1 MYSFSNFNNVSAKP
15 SSLYV
20 ATSEAFAVSC
30 YLEQENQ
37 MLDKMKK
44 QAREI
49 FDKYGLK
56 GFSDVPK
63 LQEKLHAV
71 EAELTQEQEQAEQY
85 ITEVNKAK
93 EQVENTLVG

>member
-1 MYSFSNFNNVSAKP
+1 MLSIEEVKRTIENLKKAEQHVVSLNAEMAM
-15 SSLYV
+15 V
-20 ATSEAFAVSC
+20 
-30 YLEQENQ
+30 
-37 MLDKMKK
+37 KK

-85 ITEVNKAK
+85 ITEVNKVK
-93 EQVENTLVG
+93 ERVENTLVG